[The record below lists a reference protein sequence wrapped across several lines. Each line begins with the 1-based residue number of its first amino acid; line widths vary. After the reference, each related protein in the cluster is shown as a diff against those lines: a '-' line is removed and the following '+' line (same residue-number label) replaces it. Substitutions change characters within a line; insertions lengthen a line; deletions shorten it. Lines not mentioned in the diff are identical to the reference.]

1 MTARTT
7 RLLLP
12 LTLLAALCA
21 CSDGKAPEDDGA
33 EQEQALAAAQQAAE
47 SAATPPPAGT
57 VDAAPPPPMECD
69 ATQLQGLVG
78 QVLEESA
85 TEQAR
90 ADAGA
95 KSVRVLKP
103 GDMVT
108 MEFNSERLSIE
119 VDAAG
124 KITSL
129 RCG

>member
-12 LTLLAALCA
+12 LALLAALGA
-21 CSDGKAPEDDGA
+21 CSAGSPSEDDGA
-33 EQEQALAAAQQAAE
+33 EQEQALTAAQQAAE
-47 SAATPPPAGT
+47 SAATPPAGP

-78 QVLEESA
+78 QVLEENA

-90 ADAGA
+90 TDAGA

-108 MEFNSERLSIE
+108 MEFDSERLSIE

>member
-7 RLLLP
+7 RMLLP
-12 LTLLAALCA
+12 LAMLAALSA
-21 CSDGKAPEDDGA
+21 CSAGNPPDDDGA
-33 EQEQALAAAQQAAE
+33 EQEQALTAAQQAAE

-57 VDAAPPPPMECD
+57 VDAAPPTACD
-69 ATQLQGLVG
+69 ATQVQGLVG
-78 QVLEESA
+78 QALEEGT

-90 ADAGA
+90 TDAGA
-95 KSVRVLKP
+95 KSVRVLNP

-108 MEFNSERLSIE
+108 MEFDSERLSIE